1 MEKSTPIGIG
11 AGLVLIYGAI
21 FLGDGWHM
29 FFDVNALIIVLGGT
43 TAAILVGFSLD
54 ELQDIIPGVKRFF
67 NYQAPDLRAYVE
79 EFSELSR
86 TARRDGLLALDR
98 RIDEVDD
105 ALMASGLE
113 MAVDG
118 LDLDEM
124 EELMDQQIK
133 AELKPHQQLYKFFS
147 NAGNFAPAFG
157 MIGTLIGLIQM
168 LQNLEDPSAIG
179 PAMAVAMITT
189 FYGVLLANLLF
200 LPIAVKL
207 KSQMQE
213 LLQSRMLVRTGIM
226 GIVQG
231 DAPSMIE
238 KRLIL
243 FLKDA
248 DNEGGSASETPLSR
262 AA

>member
-21 FLGDGWHM
+21 FLGDGWHT
-29 FFDVNALIIVLGGT
+29 FFDINALIIVFGGT
-43 TAAILVGFSLD
+43 CAAILVGFSFD
-54 ELQDIIPGVKRFF
+54 ELRDLVPSAKRFI
-67 NYQAPDLRAYVE
+67 NHKAPDLRAYVD

-98 RIDEVDD
+98 QIADVEDE
-105 ALMASGLE
+105 LMASGLE

-118 LDLDEM
+118 LDIAEM
-124 EELMDQQIK
+124 EELIDQQIK
-133 AELKPHQQLYKFFS
+133 AELKPHQQLYKFFA

-168 LQNLEDPSAIG
+168 LQNLDDPSAIG

-189 FYGVLLANLLF
+189 FYGVLMANLLF
-200 LPIAVKL
+200 LPIAVKV

-213 LLQSRMLVRTGIM
+213 QLQSRMLIRTGVM

-243 FLKDA
+243 FLNDA
-248 DNEGGSASETPLSR
+248 DNGGDSAADAPLSR